1 MRYLWLSIIFLVL
14 LSFHRG
20 WYVLLNKKMKTN
32 YFLVKIILSS
42 FLACFAVILFV
53 MLLFGSFI
61 ALYIQD
67 INMLVGIIYGITLL
81 RLKIYLLYIIL
92 SVLVCSLVEMKNKR
106 KTTRSNK

>member
-1 MRYLWLSIIFLVL
+1 
-14 LSFHRG
+14 
-20 WYVLLNKKMKTN
+20 MKTN

-42 FLACFAVILFV
+42 FLACLAVILFV

-67 INMLVGIIYGITLL
+67 INMLAGIIYGITLL
-81 RLKIYLLYIIL
+81 SLKIYLLYIIL